1 MKINFRHNSF
11 FIKIAD
17 TSYFLELVFK
27 LILLLNN
34 WHHFFFVSLFRITSG
49 KIRDNVFIFFEQTRE
64 EWFTIGFRNT
74 IV

>member
-34 WHHFFFVSLFRITSG
+34 WHHFFLSAFSEALQAKSG
-49 KIRDNVFIFFEQTRE
+49 IMFSFFSSKQ
-64 EWFTIGFRNT
+64 GKNGSQ
-74 IV
+74 